1 MNIRVRDGLPYV
13 AATLMYRGRQLELE
27 NVLLDTGSAGT
38 IFSTDKLLSI
48 GLRYDADDVVRR
60 IRGVGGAEFVFSKLV
75 DRLSLGE
82 LQANDFRVEV
92 GAMDYGFDIDG
103 IFGMDFLVQVGAV
116 IDLFRLEVRP
126 SLR

>member
-48 GLRYDADDVVRR
+48 GLGYDADDMVRR

-82 LQANDFRVEV
+82 LQVNDFRIEV

-116 IDLFRLEVRP
+116 IDLSRLEVRP